1 MTSPLRRF
9 PLHPAHPERICWG
22 CDHYCPTHA
31 MRCGNGSVP
40 TPHPCELFG
49 DTWHQDAIATAEQG
63 GSSPKDLDNLQAN

>member
-1 MTSPLRRF
+1 
-9 PLHPAHPERICWG
+9 
-22 CDHYCPTHA
+22 